1 MSKEKREEQVKVINS
16 LLELKRE
23 VVGVKFYYDEEE
35 YAACPAQQVKYY
47 IPYCVTVRG
56 ATAGHDIKIRKE
68 NIGCF
73 AAARVLGMD
82 EVTESYRSGEDC
94 MGLGMYSDQQAA
106 KKAVDNIS
114 INPKCPCGIEISPLE
129 LMEKDPDVV
138 IVVSTPYNIMRLIQG
153 YSYYYGSYKGFK
165 MAGNQAMCAE
175 ITACTYVT
183 NEINTSMMCSGTRF
197 LSKWQ
202 KDEMAMGIPGDKYE
216 KVIQGVYHTADPL
229 ERDADKERI
238 KKAFEENK
246 MQAPDIH
253 MGKNYDTNHYHIGET
268 GIRSI
273 KGKVRSNRRKK

>member
-1 MSKEKREEQVKVINS
+1 MR
-16 LLELKRE
+16 LR
-23 VVGVKFYYDEEE
+23 
-35 YAACPAQQVKYY
+35 
-47 IPYCVTVRG
+47 
-56 ATAGHDIKIRKE
+56 
-68 NIGCF
+68 
-73 AAARVLGMD
+73 
-82 EVTESYRSGEDC
+82 
-94 MGLGMYSDQQAA
+94 MYSDQQAA

-253 MGKNYDTNHYHIGET
+253 MGKNYDTNYYHIGET
-268 GIRSI
+268 GIR
-273 KGKVRSNRRKK
+273 